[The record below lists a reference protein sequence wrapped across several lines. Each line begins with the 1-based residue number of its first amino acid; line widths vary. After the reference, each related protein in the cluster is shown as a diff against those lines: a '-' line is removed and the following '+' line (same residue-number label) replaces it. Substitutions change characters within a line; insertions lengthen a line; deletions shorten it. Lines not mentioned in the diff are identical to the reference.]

1 MPLGGPQLV
10 LPEQFGVQER
20 QLDGVSDRLDLP
32 GQAADVA
39 IVDIRNLFEDQLF
52 DLALRDPLVGVG
64 RTRLEQERVT
74 DP

>member
-1 MPLGGPQLV
+1 MLSEQL
-10 LPEQFGVQER
+10 GVQER
-20 QLDGVSDRLDLP
+20 QLDRISDRLDLP
-32 GQAADVA
+32 GQPADVA

-52 DLALRDPLVGVG
+52 DLALRDPLVRVR

>member
-1 MPLGGPQLV
+1 M

-20 QLDGVSDRLDLP
+20 QLDGISDRLDLP
-32 GQAADVA
+32 GQTADVA
-39 IVDIRNLFEDQLF
+39 VVDIRNLFEDQLF

-64 RTRLEQERVT
+64 RPRLEQERVT